1 MARTEDTEKSG
12 RLIYVIRLRA
22 ERDDAAIRGLRWLL
36 KTALQSFGLRCVGM
50 TVELAEKNEARVI
63 PSMQAANR

>member
-36 KTALQSFGLRCVGM
+36 KTALQSFGLR
-50 TVELAEKNEARVI
+50 
-63 PSMQAANR
+63 